1 MKRRAYASAQWR
13 DYRRAQRYG
22 IHQVD
27 PYERGRR
34 AGYIG
39 LEREILDFPR
49 PGDWTRWF
57 QGWKAG
63 RAEFE
68 RDRKRAKEKDLHE
81 PQENP

>member
-1 MKRRAYASAQWR
+1 MRRRAYASAQWR

-22 IHQVD
+22 IEQID

-39 LEREILDFPR
+39 LEREILDFPN
-49 PGDWTRWF
+49 GADWVRWY

-68 RDRKRAKEKDLHE
+68 RDCENSKETQTE
-81 PQENP
+81 EQQ